1 MSFNENFKQVLPLRS
16 DFLRSYEM
24 LWNDVQDLAIDNK
37 QRKETNLIKS
47 PCI

>member
-24 LWNDVQDLAIDNK
+24 LWNGVQDWQLTINK
-37 QRKETNLIKS
+37 EKKQI
-47 PCI
+47 